1 MEIPDDGVRIDT
13 GYLVKVPVRWSDMD
27 VFQHIN
33 HARMVTLIEEARIP
47 WLFYDERPTAPLRDG
62 CVVVD
67 LHVKYQAQLRHDQG
81 PIEVL
86 MYLEKLRSVDFIVGY
101 EVRAAGADPDSKPAV
116 VASTQLASFDISTQR
131 PRRMTDAEK
140 DYLREFLRQA

>member
-1 MEIPDDGVRIDT
+1 MEIPEEGVRVGN

-47 WLFYDERPTAPLRDG
+47 WLFYDERPTAPLREG

-67 LHVKYQAQLRHDQG
+67 MHIKYQAQLRHDQG

-86 MYLEKLRSVDFIVGY
+86 MHVEKVRSVDFIVGY
-101 EVRAAGADPDSKPAV
+101 EVRPAGAGLDTKPAV
-116 VASTQLASFDISTQR
+116 VASTHLASFAIDTQR

-140 DYLREFLRQA
+140 DYLREFVREV

>member
-1 MEIPDDGVRIDT
+1 
-13 GYLVKVPVRWSDMD
+13 MD

-47 WLFYDERPTAPLRDG
+47 WLFDERPTAPLRDG

-67 LHVKYQAQLRHDQG
+67 LHVSTRRSCATTRG

-86 MYLEKLRSVDFIVGY
+86 MYLEKLRSVDFVVGY
-101 EVRAAGADPDSKPAV
+101 EVRAAGADP
-116 VASTQLASFDISTQR
+116 ASSPRSSRRRSSRRSTS
-131 PRRMTDAEK
+131 PPSAHGG
-140 DYLREFLRQA
+140 